1 MDMKSQVSQEKND
14 EVEEIFI
21 TEVVEVNMDE
31 DELAESELLQEKVAE
46 MNEKQINTGVKMLK
60 VEIPERIASINN
72 FISVWCLIFLLNS
85 RRIPGSKR
93 LFRK

>member
-1 MDMKSQVSQEKND
+1 MKSQSCQEKND

-31 DELAESELLQEKVAE
+31 DELVESELLQEKVAE
-46 MNEKQINTGVKMLK
+46 MNEKQINMGVKMLK
-60 VEIPERIASINN
+60 VEIPERIASISN
-72 FISVWCLIFLLNS
+72 FISVWCLIFLLS
-85 RRIPGSKR
+85 FRRIPGSRR